1 MDHYQG
7 AVLYLDI
14 LGISNLTKK
23 KVKLTPEDYEA
34 WGIKK
39 KSEWNEHFFCAKLLV
54 AFRSCLE
61 DVKERYGNIKVT
73 QLSDCAFLWSKDAA
87 AVAQAAQNLMWALIK
102 VGVLCR
108 GGIAYGEIIEPD
120 RVAKS
125 IGQFVLGE
133 AVTMAVECEG
143 KGKGC
148 RLFTDPGLV
157 LKLTESGPRNDRFP
171 VKSFAELRNPL
182 SGESA
187 DEFRWYL
194 QNLPGSPVI
203 NDQAKHLA
211 LLELMA
217 ALMCSPRFNWNATSE
232 AGRLQL
238 ACSIAC
244 LSEAAYT
251 LLPSMDTV
259 FSVNQLMITTIK
271 RTPEQQGKRL
281 QLWEGQADR
290 AFDHQKATAS
300 KLSGARQSDLQD

>member
-39 KSEWNEHFFCAKLLV
+39 QSEWNEHFFCAKLLV

-61 DVKERYGNIKVT
+61 DVKQRHGNIKVT
-73 QLSDCAFLWSKDAA
+73 QLSDCAFIWSKDAA
-87 AVAQAAQNLMWALIK
+87 AVAKAAQDLMWALIRA
-102 VGVLCR
+102 GVLCR

-148 RLFTDPGLV
+148 RLFTDPELV
-157 LKLTESGPRNDRFP
+157 LHLTGTGPRNDRFP
-171 VKSFAELRNPL
+171 LESFVELRNPL

-194 QNLPGSPVI
+194 QEIPGGPPIS
-203 NDQAKHLA
+203 DQSKHLA
-211 LLELMA
+211 LLEIMA
-217 ALMCSPRFNWNATSE
+217 GLMCSPQFNWNATSD

-238 ACSIAC
+238 ACSIASV
-244 LSEAAYT
+244 SEAT
-251 LLPSMDTV
+251 HKFLSSLDTV
-259 FSVNQLMITTIK
+259 FSVSQLMATTLK
-271 RTPEQQGKRL
+271 RTPELQKKRL
-281 QLWEGQADR
+281 QLWANQAAA
-290 AFDHQKATAS
+290 AFERKNAQAIKRTSALRS
-300 KLSGARQSDLQD
+300 E

>member
-34 WGIKK
+34 WGITKR
-39 KSEWNEHFFCAKLLV
+39 SEWNEHFFCAKLLV

-73 QLSDCAFLWSKDAA
+73 QLSDCAFIWSKDAA
-87 AVAQAAQNLMWALIK
+87 AVARAAQDLMWALIRA
-102 VGVLCR
+102 GVLCR

-120 RVAKS
+120 RVLKS

-148 RLFTDPGLV
+148 RIFTEPELA
-157 LKLTESGPRNDRFP
+157 LQLTGTGPRSDRFP

-194 QNLPGSPVI
+194 QNLLGGPVV

-244 LSEAAYT
+244 VSEATHT
-251 LLPSMDTV
+251 LLPSSDTV
-259 FSVNQLMITTIK
+259 FSVNQLMVTTIK
-271 RTPEQQGKRL
+271 RTPALQSKRL
-281 QLWEGQADR
+281 QLWASQAAS
-290 AFDHQKATAS
+290 AFDRRKATAS
-300 KLSGARQSDLQD
+300 KLSGALQPDL

>member
-1 MDHYQG
+1 MVHYQG

-34 WGIKK
+34 WGVKK
-39 KSEWNEHFFCAKLLV
+39 ISERNEHFFCAKLLV
-54 AFRSCLE
+54 AFRTCLE
-61 DVKERYGNIKVT
+61 DVKQRYENIKVT
-73 QLSDCAFLWSKDAA
+73 QLSDCAFIWSKDAA
-87 AVAQAAQNLMWALIK
+87 AVAKAAQDLMWALTR

-120 RVAKS
+120 SVAKS

-148 RLFTDPGLV
+148 RLFTDPELV
-157 LKLTESGPRNDRFP
+157 LKLTGTGPRSKRFSED
-171 VKSFAELRNPL
+171 SFAELLNPL

-194 QNLPGSPVI
+194 QNLPRSPVKSA
-203 NDQAKHLA
+203 QAKHLA

-217 ALMCSPRFNWNATSE
+217 ALMCSPRFNWNGSSE

-238 ACSIAC
+238 ACSITC
-244 LSEAAYT
+244 LSKAAHM
-251 LLPSMDTV
+251 LLPSSDTL
-259 FSVNQLMITTIK
+259 FNVNQLMVTEIR
-271 RTPEQQGKRL
+271 RTPEQQNKRL
-281 QLWEGQADR
+281 QLWGSQAAN
-290 AFDHQKATAS
+290 AFDRIKARGS
-300 KLSGARQSDLQD
+300 KLRGAPQSE